1 MWVHVEDSVSCAQGD
16 QTLCCTHSEAALM
29 ASWNRSQEMCAQQI
43 GAFGT
48 QLVLKAFFFSIWQ
61 LGLAKLW
68 PVTAFH
74 QVIQVEVLCA
84 GPCFVLAF

>member
-1 MWVHVEDSVSCAQGD
+1 MSCAQGD

-29 ASWNRSQEMCAQQI
+29 ASWKRSQEMCAQQI

-48 QLVLKAFFFSIWQ
+48 QLVLKDFFFSIWQ

-68 PVTAFH
+68 PVTASH
-74 QVIQVEVLCA
+74 QVIQVDVLCA

>member
-1 MWVHVEDSVSCAQGD
+1 MWVHVEDSVSCARGD

-48 QLVLKAFFFSIWQ
+48 QLVLKAFFFFPAGSLDLLSCGLEQ
-61 LGLAKLW
+61 L
-68 PVTAFH
+68 P
-74 QVIQVEVLCA
+74 IR
-84 GPCFVLAF
+84 